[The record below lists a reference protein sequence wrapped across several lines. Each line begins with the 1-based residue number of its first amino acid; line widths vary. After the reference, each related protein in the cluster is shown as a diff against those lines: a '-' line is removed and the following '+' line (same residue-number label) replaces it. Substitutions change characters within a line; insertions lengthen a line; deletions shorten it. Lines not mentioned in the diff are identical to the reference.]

1 MSVKYF
7 LGRVAPVFAAALL
20 VFALTSASAIAAS
33 QFEGTWMTE
42 DTKGKSFHITLAPD
56 GKAKGERQ
64 DEGLTGTWEAEGDS
78 VVINWDS
85 GWVTKINK
93 QGEKFTKQTFEKGS
107 ASGAPSHTADA
118 KKM

>member
-1 MSVKYF
+1 MSVNYL
-7 LGRVAPVFAAALL
+7 LGKVAQGLVAALFAL
-20 VFALTSASAIAAS
+20 ALTSASAIAVS

-42 DTKGKSFHITLAPD
+42 DTKGKSFHIDLSPD

-64 DEGLTGTWEAEGDS
+64 DEGLTGTWKAEGES

-85 GWVTKINK
+85 GWVTKITK
-93 QGEKFTKQTFEKGS
+93 QGNKFIKQTFEKGQ

-118 KKM
+118 QKM

>member
-1 MSVKYF
+1 MSVNLLNK
-7 LGRVAPVFAAALL
+7 VTMALIATL
-20 VFALTSASAIAAS
+20 FALAFTAASAIAAS

-42 DTKGKSFHITLAPD
+42 DTKGKSFHIELSPD

-64 DEGLTGTWEAEGDS
+64 DEGLTGTWKGEGDS

-85 GWVTKINK
+85 GWVTKLTK
-93 QGEKFTKQTFEKGS
+93 QGDKFMKQTFEKGQT
-107 ASGAPSHTADA
+107 SGAPSHTAEA